1 MTAVMKYA
9 GAFAFDELEAEVR
22 RGFRKVARRSSSGKA
37 SARSTADSTATETV
51 GAAGRCQLGPH
62 SALMRFGAFNLA
74 GFALLAAA
82 WVRGWIDT
90 VIAADHTGLTFVIFA
105 VFLAGLIVCGTKVWR
120 TGYEAIAARSPQ
132 PADGTWSST
141 YLDTIDGRD
150 SGARAIVAS
159 TLRLRLSDWI
169 AVVRHFA
176 NSLVLLGLIGTV
188 IGFIIAL
195 SGIDPAA
202 VSDVKS
208 ISPMVSELLAGMAVA
223 LYTTLAG
230 ATLNLWLMVNHRL
243 LSGATAHL
251 IAALVER
258 GEDDECA

>member
-9 GAFAFDELEAEVR
+9 GAFALDELEAEVR
-22 RGFRKVARRSSSGKA
+22 RGFRKVARQSSDNSARQTGAGDVSTSAGKA
-37 SARSTADSTATETV
+37 PAGSH
-51 GAAGRCQLGPH
+51 GAL
-62 SALMRFGAFNLA
+62 LRFGALNIA
-74 GFALLAAA
+74 GFAFLGAA
-82 WVRGWIDT
+82 WARGWIAT
-90 VIAADHTGLTFVIFA
+90 VVAADHTGLTFAIFA
-105 VFLAGLIVCGTKVWR
+105 VFLAGLVVSGIKIWR
-120 TGYEAIAARSPQ
+120 IGHEQIAARSPH
-132 PADGTWSST
+132 PTRDTWSRG
-141 YLDTIDGRD
+141 YLDNVDGRD

-230 ATLNLWLMVNHRL
+230 ATLNLWLMVNYRL
-243 LSGATAHL
+243 LAGATARL
-251 IAALVER
+251 IATLVER
-258 GEDDECA
+258 GEEDECA

>member
-9 GAFAFDELEAEVR
+9 GALAFDELEAEVR
-22 RGFRKVARRSSSGKA
+22 RGFRKAARRSSENAGSNATKTLGA
-37 SARSTADSTATETV
+37 GTAAQLDV
-51 GAAGRCQLGPH
+51 AAH
-62 SALMRFGAFNLA
+62 SAILRFGAVNLA
-74 GFALLAAA
+74 GFALLGAA
-82 WVRGWIDT
+82 WLRGWIDV
-90 VIAADHTGLTFVIFA
+90 VIAADQTGLTFAIFA
-105 VFLAGLIVCGTKVWR
+105 VFLAGLAVCGMKVWR
-120 TGYEAIAARSPQ
+120 TGSEMIAVRSEQ
-132 PADGTWSST
+132 PSAGSWASS
-141 YLDTIDGRD
+141 YISSIDGRD

-195 SGIDPAA
+195 SGIDPAT

-230 ATLNLWLMVNHRL
+230 ATLNLWLTINHRL
-243 LSGATAHL
+243 LAGTTARL
-251 IAALVER
+251 IASLVER

>member
-1 MTAVMKYA
+1 MTAVTKYA
-9 GAFAFDELEAEVR
+9 GAFTFDELEAEVR
-22 RGFRKVARRSSSGKA
+22 RGFRKAARRSPADAGEIQPA
-37 SARSTADSTATETV
+37 ARRQA
-51 GAAGRCQLGPH
+51 GPH
-62 SALMRFGAFNLA
+62 SALLRFGALNLA

-82 WVRGWIDT
+82 WARGWVDT
-90 VIAADHTGLTFVIFA
+90 VVAADHTGLTFVIFA
-105 VFLAGLIVCGTKVWR
+105 VFLAGLAVCGLKVWR
-120 TGYEAIAARSPQ
+120 TGRETIVAQSPHPAA
-132 PADGTWSST
+132 GTWSSD

-169 AVVRHFA
+169 AVIRHFA

-202 VSDVKS
+202 VSDVNS
-208 ISPMVSELLAGMAVA
+208 ISPMVSQLLAGMAVA

-243 LSGATAHL
+243 LSGATARL
-251 IAALVER
+251 ITTLVER

>member
-22 RGFRKVARRSSSGKA
+22 RGFRKVARKTSDNAESGSVKM
-37 SARSTADSTATETV
+37 T
-51 GAAGRCQLGPH
+51 GAATISHRDIAAH
-62 SALMRFGAFNLA
+62 SALLRFGAVNLA
-74 GFALLAAA
+74 GFALLGAA
-82 WVRGWIDT
+82 WLRGWIDI
-90 VIAADHTGLTFVIFA
+90 VIAADQTGLTFAIFA
-105 VFLAGLIVCGTKVWR
+105 VFLAGLAVCGLKVWR
-120 TGYEAIAARSPQ
+120 TGCETIAVQSAQ
-132 PADGTWSST
+132 PSGGTWASDYIAS
-141 YLDTIDGRD
+141 IDGRD
-150 SGARAIVAS
+150 SGARSIVAS

-195 SGIDPAA
+195 SGIDPAT

-230 ATLNLWLMVNHRL
+230 ATLNLWLTINHRL
-243 LSGATAHL
+243 LAGATARL
-251 IAALVER
+251 IASLVER

>member
-9 GAFAFDELEAEVR
+9 GAFALDDLEAEVR
-22 RGFRKVARRSSSGKA
+22 RGFRKVARRSRDAGDTSQSGFQTTMI
-37 SARSTADSTATETV
+37 SAGTPDM
-51 GAAGRCQLGPH
+51 GRH
-62 SALMRFGAFNLA
+62 NALLRFGALNVA
-74 GFALLAAA
+74 GFALLGAA
-82 WVRGWIDT
+82 WTRGWIET
-90 VIAADHTGLTFVIFA
+90 VIAADQTGLTFAIFA
-105 VFLAGLIVCGTKVWR
+105 VFIGGLAVCGIKIWR
-120 TGYEAIAARSPQ
+120 AGQELVTARSPQ
-132 PADGTWSST
+132 PRAGSWAQE
-141 YLDTIDGRD
+141 YLDTVDGRD
-150 SGARAIVAS
+150 SGARSIIAS

-169 AVVRHFA
+169 ASVRYFA

-230 ATLNLWLMVNHRL
+230 AALNLWLMVNHRL
-243 LSGATAHL
+243 LSGATARL
-251 IAALVER
+251 VATLVER